1 MRESR
6 GKEMFTKV
14 NNLLKVIGNTILVNQ
29 LKINKNLKIVIKEIS
44 YIVHNDLESLFYQIN
59 EPINKNPSGRCGI
72 YS

>member
-59 EPINKNPSGRCGI
+59 EPINKNPSARCGI